1 MEEKLFEFTLAN
13 HIYTFEKFYQIIHL
27 NSALRIKKFFFR
39 KKVCLLYPS
48 FLQLVIFEIIKDSTI
63 DPHSRAKNFFSP
75 LGTAVFREGREQFR
89 VGFHKIA
96 MIRPWKRELWRVGSR

>member
-1 MEEKLFEFTLAN
+1 MEEKLFEFTLTN

-63 DPHSRAKNFFSP
+63 DRRGSPLAGEEFFFS
-75 LGTAVFREGREQFR
+75 AWNSRFSR
-89 VGFHKIA
+89 
-96 MIRPWKRELWRVGSR
+96 RPRAIPRWIS